1 MKFDVKTG
9 NGIDK
14 PTLAAADINVDLHG
28 EKKDLCQNKHCAA
41 FVGSNGNAFK
51 AEGKIFC
58 LVTFGGGEAIV
69 AGLVRMGGIS
79 GKVQNSVVRGFVTSN
94 LLS

>member
-51 AEGKIFC
+51 AEGKFFC